1 MAIWLQGLLFTLSVV
16 AVACAVVAL
25 LQKLAPPTDRSHN
38 NELGTTM
45 FELLTVLYA
54 IVLAF
59 VLITAWEN
67 KHETGQVTHHEA
79 NELVDVYWSAAALEP
94 EQRDAVR
101 AAVRAYTDEVIE
113 QEWPAMR
120 DRETVPPEGLM
131 LLDAMRAPVAG
142 AQSDDDVVQARLDAA
157 QDGILAIT
165 EFRTER
171 LFQAQRGLSAV
182 MWTVLVPGAILV
194 FALMLTL
201 GTPTRKYQFVLV
213 GLVSGMMA
221 LMLFATYQLEYPFSR
236 SGATEP
242 VAYQTAIERFDA
254 IDANYAHEQLF

>member
-1 MAIWLQGLLFTLSVV
+1 MPIWLQGLLFTLSVV
-16 AVACAVVAL
+16 AVACVIVAL
-25 LQKLAPPTDRSHN
+25 LQKFAPPTDRAHN
-38 NELGTTM
+38 NELGTTI

-67 KHETGQVTHHEA
+67 KNEAGQVTFREA
-79 NELVDVYWSAAALEP
+79 NSLVDVYWSAAALEP
-94 EQRDAVR
+94 EERDEVR
-101 AAVRAYTDEVIE
+101 AAVRAYTDEVIGE
-113 QEWPAMR
+113 EWAAMR
-120 DRETVPPEGLM
+120 DQEPVTSEGLL

-142 AQSDDDVVQARLDAA
+142 AQTDDDVIQARLDAT
-157 QDGILAIT
+157 QGGILSIS
-165 EFRTER
+165 EHRTER
-171 LFQAQRGLSAV
+171 LFAAQTGLSAA

-194 FALMLTL
+194 FAVMLTL

-213 GLVSGMMA
+213 GLISGMVA

-236 SGATEP
+236 SGATDP

-254 IDANYAHEQLF
+254 IDENYPQEQLF

>member
-1 MAIWLQGLLFTLSVV
+1 MAIWWQALLFTLSVV

-25 LQKLAPPTDRSHN
+25 LQKFATPTGRTHN
-38 NELGTTM
+38 NELGTTI

-67 KHETGQVTHHEA
+67 KEAAGQVTYREA

-94 EQRDAVR
+94 EQRDQVR
-101 AAVRAYTDEVIE
+101 EMVRAYTNEVID

-120 DRETVPPEGLM
+120 DQEPVSSEGLM

-142 AQSDDDVVQARLDAA
+142 AQTDDDVTQARLDAT
-157 QDGILAIT
+157 QGGVLAIS

-171 LFQAQRGLSAV
+171 LFAAQSGLSAA

-194 FALMLTL
+194 FAVMLTL

-213 GLVSGMMA
+213 GLISGMVA

-236 SGATEP
+236 SGATDP
-242 VAYQTAIERFDA
+242 VAYETAIERFDM

>member
-1 MAIWLQGLLFTLSVV
+1 MAIWWQGLFFTLSVV
-16 AVACAVVAL
+16 AAACVVVAL
-25 LQKLAPPTDRSHN
+25 LQKFTPPTNRAHN

-67 KHETGQVTHHEA
+67 KHEAGQVTYREA
-79 NELVDVYWSAAALEP
+79 NELVDVYWSAASLDP
-94 EQRDAVR
+94 EQREEVR
-101 AAVRAYTDEVIE
+101 AAVRAYTDQVIAE
-113 QEWPAMR
+113 EWPAMR
-120 DRETVPPEGLM
+120 DQEEVSSEGLM

-142 AQSDDDVVQARLDAA
+142 AQTDDEVAQARLDATA
-157 QDGILAIT
+157 GGVLAVT
-165 EFRTER
+165 EYRTER
-171 LFQAQRGLSAV
+171 LFQAQRGLSAA

-213 GLVSGMMA
+213 GLISGMVA

-236 SGATEP
+236 SSAADP
-242 VAYQTAIERFDA
+242 VAYETAIERFDA
-254 IDANYAHEQLF
+254 IDANYP